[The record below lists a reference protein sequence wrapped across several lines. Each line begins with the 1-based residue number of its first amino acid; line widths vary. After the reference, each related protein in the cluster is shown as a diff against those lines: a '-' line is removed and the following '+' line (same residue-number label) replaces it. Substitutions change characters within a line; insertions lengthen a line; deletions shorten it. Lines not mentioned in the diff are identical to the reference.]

1 MLRLEQNKF
10 VFNFQLFLTTGNK
23 KFVEV
28 KIQFIHYYLQNTMDI
43 INYFCPSDGDMLD
56 GRTLN
61 STTPGA
67 S

>member
-1 MLRLEQNKF
+1 MF
-10 VFNFQLFLTTGNK
+10 FNFELFLPTGNK

-28 KIQFIHYYLQNTMDI
+28 KMQFIHYYLQNTMDI

-61 STTPGA
+61 STTPEA